1 MTTKIPIELSS
12 TPGIV
17 DSSNTTALTLD
28 ASQNATFAGT
38 ISSGAIT
45 SSGVVTATS
54 TSGHRFGRLTLRD
67 DAVEEHQTDT
77 DGAGV
82 TVNYV
87 GYNGGTTRFRSLNI
101 FDGKQQLVGNFSGSD
116 KTLNVV
122 GGYKLNGT
130 TVIDS
135 SRNLTNIG
143 TISSGAITS
152 SGNVTVNGGT
162 LTASSTGGATLTLED
177 SGSHLFRIVTENNVN
192 SLNFKEGGN
201 NTIMS
206 LEGSNRRVGIGTTS
220 PAKSLS
226 VKAPSGSNGGI
237 DVFHNNGNKVAELV
251 HHGSGDEGRLSLYDG
266 GTNTVQ
272 LHGETGQNSYINS
285 GNVGIGTSSPETSLH
300 IKNAGNSF
308 LTLERSGT
316 TGGTGKFGINME
328 GGSSQQTT
336 MAYDDGGKL
345 VIGRSSDPATQAGF
359 SNDFVLNSSG
369 QVGIGT
375 ASPTFALDVQ
385 SSGSQV
391 RIRETNTSGY
401 GTLRVQ
407 AAGNTHGLE
416 IDCFGTTSGG
426 AYGVGSGGCAIM
438 NVNSTP
444 LAFGVGNSTDMIID
458 SSGNIGIGTTSPER
472 TLDVNGII
480 HSQGVVAGGGG
491 QLFMKCSNANSSDD
505 GLFGRIKSL
514 NNGGTTMASIES
526 RSEGTGNNAAHW
538 EFFTNSGSAIA
549 NRMRIRSNGTVQ
561 VFGALSK
568 GSGSFEIAHPLESKK
583 DTHLLRHSFIEGP
596 QCDNIYRGTID
607 LVSGTATVDLDAKFT
622 MTNGTF
628 VALNRN
634 VQVFT
639 TNETDWDNVKGSIV
653 GNVLTITCQN
663 NNSTAKVSWLVVGER
678 QDDNIKSS
686 EITNNEGKLI
696 LEPEVYEGGT

>member
-1 MTTKIPIELSS
+1 
-12 TPGIV
+12 
-17 DSSNTTALTLD
+17 
-28 ASQNATFAGT
+28 
-38 ISSGAIT
+38 
-45 SSGVVTATS
+45 
-54 TSGHRFGRLTLRD
+54 
-67 DAVEEHQTDT
+67 
-77 DGAGV
+77 
-82 TVNYV
+82 
-87 GYNGGTTRFRSLNI
+87 
-101 FDGKQQLVGNFSGSD
+101 
-116 KTLNVV
+116 
-122 GGYKLNGT
+122 
-130 TVIDS
+130 
-135 SRNLTNIG
+135 
-143 TISSGAITS
+143 
-152 SGNVTVNGGT
+152 
-162 LTASSTGGATLTLED
+162 
-177 SGSHLFRIVTENNVN
+177 
-192 SLNFKEGGN
+192 
-201 NTIMS
+201 
-206 LEGSNRRVGIGTTS
+206 
-220 PAKSLS
+220 
-226 VKAPSGSNGGI
+226 
-237 DVFHNNGNKVAELV
+237 
-251 HHGSGDEGRLSLYDG
+251 
-266 GTNTVQ
+266 
-272 LHGETGQNSYINS
+272 
-285 GNVGIGTSSPETSLH
+285 
-300 IKNAGNSF
+300 
-308 LTLERSGT
+308 
-316 TGGTGKFGINME
+316 
-328 GGSSQQTT
+328 
-336 MAYDDGGKL
+336 
-345 VIGRSSDPATQAGF
+345 
-359 SNDFVLNSSG
+359 
-369 QVGIGT
+369 
-375 ASPTFALDVQ
+375 
-385 SSGSQV
+385 
-391 RIRETNTSGY
+391 
-401 GTLRVQ
+401 
-407 AAGNTHGLE
+407 
-416 IDCFGTTSGG
+416 
-426 AYGVGSGGCAIM
+426 M

-480 HSQGVVAGGGG
+480 HSQGVVGSGGG

-526 RSEGTGNNAAHW
+526 RSESTGNNAAHW